1 MVYLILETNLKFC
14 LKTNSNKFKD
24 ITNNGGKKMNNN
36 EHENGTMKHT
46 LKTIAG
52 IGSIGIIGGA
62 LAVGYLAG
70 LLCAKKPGS
79 EFKED
84 VENEIS
90 GLMEN
95 GKKVYQ
101 TLKSNTEKISHKIKN
116 GEFNNNVSQT
126 VGV

>member
-1 MVYLILETNLKFC
+1 
-14 LKTNSNKFKD
+14 
-24 ITNNGGKKMNNN
+24 MNNN
-36 EHENGTMKHT
+36 NNNNDRENSGFKNT

-52 IGSIGIIGGA
+52 IGSIGIVGGA

-84 VENEIS
+84 VEHEIS

-101 TLKSNTEKISHKIKN
+101 TLKSNTEKITSKLKS
-116 GEFNNNVSQT
+116 GEFNNNVAQT